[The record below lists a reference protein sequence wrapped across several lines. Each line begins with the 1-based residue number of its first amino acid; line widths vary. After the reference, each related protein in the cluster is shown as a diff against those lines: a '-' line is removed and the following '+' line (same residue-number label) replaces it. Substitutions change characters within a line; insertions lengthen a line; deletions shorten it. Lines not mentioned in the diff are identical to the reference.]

1 MSKFG
6 LYSDKPSIPF
16 ESHLEEL
23 EKEEIK
29 TSLLNLRNFV
39 KSLGNNVIEE
49 VRPHRI
55 VYSKSL
61 TFRTFL
67 DIQPKKDSL
76 TISLRKSRN
85 ESIIT
90 HRVKT
95 VEDIEGVKPQI
106 AEAYKNIK

>member
-6 LYSDKPSIPF
+6 LYSDESAIPF
-16 ESHLEEL
+16 ENHVEGLEEQT
-23 EKEEIK
+23 K
-29 TSLLNLRNFV
+29 TSLLDLRNFV

-67 DIQPKKDSL
+67 DIQPKRDSL
-76 TISLRKSRN
+76 TISLRKSRS
-85 ESIIT
+85 ESIMIQT
-90 HRVKT
+90 VKT
-95 VEDIEGVKPQI
+95 IEDIDNVKPQI
-106 AEAYKNIK
+106 VEAYEKIK